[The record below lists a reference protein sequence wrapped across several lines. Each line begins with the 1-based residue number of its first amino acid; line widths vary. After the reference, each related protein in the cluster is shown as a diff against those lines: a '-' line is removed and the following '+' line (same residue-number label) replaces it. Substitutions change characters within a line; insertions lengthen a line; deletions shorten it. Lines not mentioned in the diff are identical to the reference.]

1 MKNIKNY
8 LIYLALYNIS
18 ILLSYFFTYY
28 QDGTYETNFITLGLS
43 EIEFFLILNI
53 LTTLAFY
60 VFLFLFKFES
70 VVLHYLITFISTKI
84 ILILFLWII
93 KFVNLSRG
101 YILLNTIFFLIIS
114 VFITRILESSV
125 DDTYISF
132 EKELCDNNK
141 NFYFTDFEKFPS
153 DLMDLSSTLLKDK
166 NLTGL
171 VFSEKKIEKFS
182 FKEIIEISNYFG
194 INIYELKSGK
204 FKLIH
209 KSTSLNK
216 VIKNLED
223 AVLVTLIIPIAAF
236 LITFFAIILLI
247 FDGRPIFY
255 TQPRVGLN
263 GRYFKIF
270 KFRTMNN
277 IQLSADELAK
287 LNERNKIVFK
297 AKNDPRI
304 TRLGSFYRKSSIDE
318 LPQVINVLKNE
329 MSFVGPRPPIIS
341 EVKQYELKH
350 LKRISVKPGITGLWQ
365 VSLRQD
371 NNFDRW
377 VEKDIEYIDKWSLG
391 LDIKI
396 MFLTIKEIFN
406 MTGD

>member
-1 MKNIKNY
+1 MKSIKNY
-8 LIYLALYNIS
+8 LIYIALYNLS

-28 QDGTYETNFITLGLS
+28 QDGTYETNFISLGLS
-43 EIEFFLILNI
+43 EIEFVLILNI
-53 LTTLAFY
+53 FTTLSFY
-60 VFLFLFKFES
+60 IFLFLLKFES
-70 VVLHYLITFISTKI
+70 AILHYLISFLSTKI
-84 ILILFLWII
+84 ILILFLWTI
-93 KFVNLSRG
+93 KFVNLSRE
-101 YILLNTIFFLIIS
+101 YVLLNTIFFLVLS
-114 VFITRILESSV
+114 VFITRILESSI

-132 EKELCDNNK
+132 EKELCNNNK
-141 NFYFTDFEKFPS
+141 NFYFTDYDKFPS
-153 DLMDLSSTLLKDK
+153 DLLDLSSTLLKDK

-171 VFSEKKIEKFS
+171 VFSDKKIEKFS

-194 INIYELKSGK
+194 INIYELKSGR

-223 AVLVTLIIPIAAF
+223 AVLLTLIIPIAAF

-255 TQPRVGLN
+255 TQSRVGLN

-277 IQLSADELAK
+277 IQLSADELEK
-287 LNERNKIVFK
+287 LNEKNKIVFK

-371 NNFDRW
+371 NNFDKW

-396 MFLTIKEIFN
+396 IFLTIKEIFN

>member
-1 MKNIKNY
+1 MKSIKNY
-8 LIYLALYNIS
+8 LIYIALYNLS

-28 QDGTYETNFITLGLS
+28 QDGTYETNFISLGLS
-43 EIEFFLILNI
+43 EIEFVLILNI
-53 LTTLAFY
+53 FTTLGFY
-60 VFLFLFKFES
+60 MFLFLLKFES
-70 VVLHYLITFISTKI
+70 TILHYLISFLSTKI
-84 ILILFLWII
+84 ILILFLWTI

-101 YILLNTIFFLIIS
+101 YILLNTISFLILS
-114 VFITRILESSV
+114 VFITRLLENSI

-132 EKELCDNNK
+132 EKELCNNNK
-141 NFYFTDFEKFPS
+141 NFYFTDYEKFPS
-153 DLMDLSSTLLKDK
+153 DLLDLSSTLLKDK

-171 VFSEKKIEKFS
+171 VFSDKKIEKFS

-223 AVLVTLIIPIAAF
+223 AVLLTLIIPIAAF

-255 TQPRVGLN
+255 TQSRVGLN

-277 IQLSADELAK
+277 IQLSADELEK
-287 LNERNKIVFK
+287 LNEKNKIVFK

-396 MFLTIKEIFN
+396 IFLTIKEILN

>member
-1 MKNIKNY
+1 MKSIKNY
-8 LIYLALYNIS
+8 LIYIALYNLS

-28 QDGTYETNFITLGLS
+28 QDGTYETNFISLGLS
-43 EIEFFLILNI
+43 EIEIVLVLNI
-53 LTTLAFY
+53 FTTLGFY
-60 VFLFLFKFES
+60 LFLFLLKFES
-70 VVLHYLITFISTKI
+70 AILHYLISFLSTKI
-84 ILILFLWII
+84 ILILFLWTI

-101 YILLNTIFFLIIS
+101 YILLNTIFFLILS
-114 VFITRILESSV
+114 VFITRILESSI

-141 NFYFTDFEKFPS
+141 NFYFTDYDKFPS
-153 DLMDLSSTLLKDK
+153 DLLDLSSTLLKDK

-171 VFSEKKIEKFS
+171 VFSDKKIEKFS

-223 AVLVTLIIPIAAF
+223 AVLLTLIIPIAAF

-255 TQPRVGLN
+255 TQSRVGLN

-277 IQLSADELAK
+277 IQLSADELEK
-287 LNERNKIVFK
+287 LNEKNKIVFK

-329 MSFVGPRPPIIS
+329 MSFIGPRPPIIS

-396 MFLTIKEIFN
+396 IFLTIKEIFN

>member
-1 MKNIKNY
+1 MCN
-8 LIYLALYNIS
+8 
-18 ILLSYFFTYY
+18 
-28 QDGTYETNFITLGLS
+28 
-43 EIEFFLILNI
+43 
-53 LTTLAFY
+53 
-60 VFLFLFKFES
+60 
-70 VVLHYLITFISTKI
+70 
-84 ILILFLWII
+84 
-93 KFVNLSRG
+93 
-101 YILLNTIFFLIIS
+101 
-114 VFITRILESSV
+114 
-125 DDTYISF
+125 
-132 EKELCDNNK
+132 NNK
-141 NFYFTDFEKFPS
+141 NFYFTDYEKFPS
-153 DLMDLSSTLLKDK
+153 DLLDLSSTLLKDK

-194 INIYELKSGK
+194 INIYELKGGK

-216 VIKNLED
+216 VIKNFED
-223 AVLVTLIIPIAAF
+223 AVLLTLIIPIAAF
-236 LITFFAIILLI
+236 LITFFAFILLI

-255 TQPRVGLN
+255 TQSRVGLN

-277 IQLSADELAK
+277 IQLSADELEK
-287 LNERNKIVFK
+287 LNEKNKIVFK

-396 MFLTIKEIFN
+396 IFLTIKEILN

>member
-1 MKNIKNY
+1 MKSIKNY
-8 LIYLALYNIS
+8 LIYIALYNLS

-43 EIEFFLILNI
+43 EIEFVLILNI

-60 VFLFLFKFES
+60 VFLFLLKFES
-70 VVLHYLITFISTKI
+70 AVLHYLITFLSTKI
-84 ILILFLWII
+84 ILILFLWTI

-101 YILLNTIFFLIIS
+101 YILLNTVFFLILS
-114 VFITRILESSV
+114 VFITRILESSI

-141 NFYFTDFEKFPS
+141 NFYFTDFKKFPS
-153 DLMDLSSTLLKDK
+153 DLLDLSSTLLKDK

-223 AVLVTLIIPIAAF
+223 AVLLTLIIPIAAF

-255 TQPRVGLN
+255 TQSRVGLN

-377 VEKDIEYIDKWSLG
+377 VEKDIEYIDKWSLS

-396 MFLTIKEIFN
+396 IFLTIKEIFN

>member
-1 MKNIKNY
+1 MKSIKNY
-8 LIYLALYNIS
+8 LIYIALYNLS

-28 QDGTYETNFITLGLS
+28 QDGTYETNFISLGLS
-43 EIEFFLILNI
+43 EIEFVLILNI
-53 LTTLAFY
+53 FTTLAFY
-60 VFLFLFKFES
+60 VFLFLLKFES
-70 VVLHYLITFISTKI
+70 AILHYLISFLSTKI
-84 ILILFLWII
+84 ILILFLWTI

-101 YILLNTIFFLIIS
+101 YVLLNTIFFLILS
-114 VFITRILESSV
+114 VFITRILESSI

-132 EKELCDNNK
+132 EKELCNNNK
-141 NFYFTDFEKFPS
+141 NFYFTDYEKFPS
-153 DLMDLSSTLLKDK
+153 DLLDLSSTLLKDK

-171 VFSEKKIEKFS
+171 VFSDKKIEKFS

-223 AVLVTLIIPIAAF
+223 AVLLTLIIPIAAF

-255 TQPRVGLN
+255 TQSRVGLN

-277 IQLSADELAK
+277 IQLSADELEK
-287 LNERNKIVFK
+287 LNEKNKIVFK

-396 MFLTIKEIFN
+396 IFLTIKEIFN

>member
-1 MKNIKNY
+1 MKSIKNY
-8 LIYLALYNIS
+8 LIYIALYNLS

-28 QDGTYETNFITLGLS
+28 QDGTYETNFISLGLS
-43 EIEFFLILNI
+43 EIEFVLILNI
-53 LTTLAFY
+53 FTTLSFY
-60 VFLFLFKFES
+60 IFLFLLKFES
-70 VVLHYLITFISTKI
+70 AILHYLISFLSTKI
-84 ILILFLWII
+84 ILILFLWTI

-101 YILLNTIFFLIIS
+101 YILLNTISFLILS
-114 VFITRILESSV
+114 VFITRILESSI

-132 EKELCDNNK
+132 EKELCNNNK
-141 NFYFTDFEKFPS
+141 NFYFTDYEKFPS
-153 DLMDLSSTLLKDK
+153 DLLDLSSTLLKDK

-171 VFSEKKIEKFS
+171 VFSDKKIEKFS

-223 AVLVTLIIPIAAF
+223 AVLLTLIIPIAAF

-255 TQPRVGLN
+255 TQSRVGLN

-277 IQLSADELAK
+277 IQLSADELEK
-287 LNERNKIVFK
+287 LNEKNKIVFK

-396 MFLTIKEIFN
+396 IFLTIKEIFN

>member
-1 MKNIKNY
+1 MKSIKNY

-28 QDGTYETNFITLGLS
+28 QDGTYKTNFITLGLS
-43 EIEFFLILNI
+43 EIEFVLILNI

-329 MSFVGPRPPIIS
+329 MSFIGPRPPIIS

-396 MFLTIKEIFN
+396 IFLTIKEIFN

>member
-1 MKNIKNY
+1 MKSIKNY
-8 LIYLALYNIS
+8 LIYIALYNLS

-28 QDGTYETNFITLGLS
+28 QDGTYETNFISLGLS
-43 EIEFFLILNI
+43 EIEFVLILNI
-53 LTTLAFY
+53 FTTLAFY
-60 VFLFLFKFES
+60 VFLFLLKFES
-70 VVLHYLITFISTKI
+70 AILHYLISFLSTKI
-84 ILILFLWII
+84 ILILFLWTI

-101 YILLNTIFFLIIS
+101 YVLLNTIFFLVLS
-114 VFITRILESSV
+114 VFITRILESSI

-132 EKELCDNNK
+132 EKELCNNNK
-141 NFYFTDFEKFPS
+141 NFYFTDYEKFPS
-153 DLMDLSSTLLKDK
+153 DLLDLSSTLLKDK

-171 VFSEKKIEKFS
+171 VFSDKKIEKFS

-223 AVLVTLIIPIAAF
+223 AVLLTLIIPIAAF

-255 TQPRVGLN
+255 TQSRVGLN

-277 IQLSADELAK
+277 IQLSADELEK
-287 LNERNKIVFK
+287 LNEKNKIVFK

-371 NNFDRW
+371 NNFDKW

-396 MFLTIKEIFN
+396 IFLTIKEIFN

>member
-8 LIYLALYNIS
+8 LIYLALYNLS
-18 ILLSYFFTYY
+18 ILISYFFTYY

-43 EIEFFLILNI
+43 EIEFVLILNI

-141 NFYFTDFEKFPS
+141 NFYFTDYEKFPS
-153 DLMDLSSTLLKDK
+153 DLLDLSSTLLKDK

-171 VFSEKKIEKFS
+171 VFSDKKIEKFS

-396 MFLTIKEIFN
+396 IFLTIKEIFN

>member
-8 LIYLALYNIS
+8 LIYLALYNLS
-18 ILLSYFFTYY
+18 ILISYFFTYY

-43 EIEFFLILNI
+43 EIEFFLTLNI
-53 LTTLAFY
+53 LSTFVFY
-60 VFLFLFKFES
+60 VFLFLSKFES
-70 VVLHYLITFISTKI
+70 TILHYLISFSTTKI

-93 KFVNLSRG
+93 KFVNLSRE
-101 YILLNTIFFLIIS
+101 YILLNTIFFLIVS
-114 VFITRILESSV
+114 VFITRILESSN
-125 DDTYISF
+125 DDIYISF
-132 EKELCDNNK
+132 EKELCDSNK
-141 NFYFTDFEKFPS
+141 NFYYTDYEKFPS
-153 DLMDLSSTLLKDK
+153 DLLDLSSSLLKDN

-194 INIYELKSGK
+194 INIYELKGGK

-396 MFLTIKEIFN
+396 IFLTIKEIFN

>member
-1 MKNIKNY
+1 MKSIKHY
-8 LIYLALYNIS
+8 LIYIALYNLS

-43 EIEFFLILNI
+43 EIEFVLILNI

-70 VVLHYLITFISTKI
+70 AVLHYLITFLSTKI
-84 ILILFLWII
+84 ILILFLWTI

-101 YILLNTIFFLIIS
+101 YILLNIVFFLILS
-114 VFITRILESSV
+114 VFITRILESSI

-153 DLMDLSSTLLKDK
+153 DLLELSSTLLKDK

-182 FKEIIEISNYFG
+182 FKEIIEISDYFG

-223 AVLVTLIIPIAAF
+223 AVLLTLIIPIAAF

-255 TQPRVGLN
+255 TQSRVGLN

-377 VEKDIEYIDKWSLG
+377 VEKDIEYIDKWSLS
-391 LDIKI
+391 LDLKI
-396 MFLTIKEIFN
+396 IFLTIKEIFN

>member
-1 MKNIKNY
+1 MCN
-8 LIYLALYNIS
+8 
-18 ILLSYFFTYY
+18 
-28 QDGTYETNFITLGLS
+28 
-43 EIEFFLILNI
+43 
-53 LTTLAFY
+53 
-60 VFLFLFKFES
+60 
-70 VVLHYLITFISTKI
+70 
-84 ILILFLWII
+84 
-93 KFVNLSRG
+93 
-101 YILLNTIFFLIIS
+101 
-114 VFITRILESSV
+114 
-125 DDTYISF
+125 
-132 EKELCDNNK
+132 NNK
-141 NFYFTDFEKFPS
+141 NFYFTDYDKFPS
-153 DLMDLSSTLLKDK
+153 DLLDLSSTLLKDK

-171 VFSEKKIEKFS
+171 VFSDKKIEKFS

-223 AVLVTLIIPIAAF
+223 AVLLTLIIPIAAF

-255 TQPRVGLN
+255 TQSRVGLN

-277 IQLSADELAK
+277 IQLSADELEK
-287 LNERNKIVFK
+287 LNEKNKIVFK

-396 MFLTIKEIFN
+396 IFLTIKEIFN

>member
-8 LIYLALYNIS
+8 LIYLALYNLS
-18 ILLSYFFTYY
+18 ILISYFFTYY

-43 EIEFFLILNI
+43 EIEFFLTLNI
-53 LTTLAFY
+53 LSTFVFY
-60 VFLFLFKFES
+60 VFLFLSKFES
-70 VVLHYLITFISTKI
+70 TILHYLISFSTTKI

-93 KFVNLSRG
+93 KFVNLSRE
-101 YILLNTIFFLIIS
+101 YILLNTIFFLIVS
-114 VFITRILESSV
+114 VFITRILESSN
-125 DDTYISF
+125 DDIYISF
-132 EKELCDNNK
+132 EKELCDSNK
-141 NFYFTDFEKFPS
+141 NFYYTDYEKFPS
-153 DLMDLSSTLLKDK
+153 DLLDLSSSLLKDN

-194 INIYELKSGK
+194 INIYELKGGK

-223 AVLVTLIIPIAAF
+223 AFLLTLTIPFAVILV
-236 LITFFAIILLI
+236 TFFAIILLI
-247 FDGRPIFY
+247 FDGRPVFY
-255 TQPRVGLN
+255 TQARVGLN
-263 GRYFKIF
+263 GKYFKIF

-277 IQLSADELAK
+277 IKLSADELDK
-287 LNERNKIVFK
+287 LNEKNKIVFK

-377 VEKDIEYIDKWSLG
+377 VEKDIEYIDKWSLV

-396 MFLTIKEIFN
+396 LFLTIKEIFN